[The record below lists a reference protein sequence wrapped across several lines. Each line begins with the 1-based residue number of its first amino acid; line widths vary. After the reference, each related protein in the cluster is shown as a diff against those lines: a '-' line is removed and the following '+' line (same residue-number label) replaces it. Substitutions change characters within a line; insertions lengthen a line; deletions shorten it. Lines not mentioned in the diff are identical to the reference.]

1 MGKKQTEFVGTLF
14 PEYEKLTPV
23 LEKKAK
29 KKSQKQELLEKI
41 AILEKNLKEQQEKN
55 ARLAK
60 ENEALK
66 VKAEAF
72 DGLMSSNSLFPTTV
86 VAKSFGWSA
95 IKLNQY
101 LKQKKIQY
109 QQGDVWVLYTKYANK
124 GYTRICWY
132 DYATDSN
139 GRALSRA
146 HTYWTSKGI
155 LFIRE
160 LLKNDGLLTN

>member
-1 MGKKQTEFVGTLF
+1 MGNKKTEFMGTLF
-14 PEYEKLTPV
+14 PEYEETNLAP
-23 LEKKAK
+23 EKKAK
-29 KKSQKQELLEKI
+29 KKSKNQELQEKV
-41 AILEKNLKEQQEKN
+41 ASLQEQLKKQQEEN
-55 ARLAK
+55 VALEK

-101 LKQKKIQY
+101 LKEKKVQY

-160 LLKNDGLLTN
+160 LLKDDELLDY